1 MIRFPLFGDS
11 DKAESR
17 EPSAVPAADQAAGK
31 PVSATHPLDA
41 LTGGV
46 FSAPTSGD
54 RAARVR
60 AWMATDPDPADM
72 QQVYKELSARD
83 KGAAKALRE
92 KLDEIKRSKGQEQLG
107 VEWAAKAEALL
118 DARRLNIADAMAWQR
133 DAAKAGAPL
142 SKEPLASL
150 KQRLAERVKGI
161 EDLQT
166 RTQIQR
172 EAAVLLAQRVEVLS
186 TKSWQDADAAQAAL
200 QADVAHWQT
209 QVQELQQDANW
220 SSVDPRFATQLDSST
235 QQLQLVVQA
244 FDEALAQTRAA
255 VADAAQPLPAVPVWA
270 DELRALRGESV
281 EPAAETLSAEDQ
293 AAAAEKTAAQAK
305 RREEAQ
311 AAVLAA
317 IARLEQELK
326 GGHSKAG
333 VTAAQTLR
341 QALKEHRKLLGAE
354 VEGKA
359 HAALASAGELEGWQR
374 WRADQI
380 RQELVQKAEA
390 LIERASPPAPQ
401 EAPESAAPAPVAE
414 ADSAAAVQAQAPT
427 GEAAPEAPV
436 AESMSD
442 AAAAAPGEAVA
453 AAAES
458 APAQEPPASA
468 GTAEPAE
475 APAAVP
481 AQPPVAPSGDASAV
495 AQTATPAEGSQAEA
509 PRALP
514 VSKLTPR
521 KLQET
526 LRQLREQWKQTDQ
539 GGTPN
544 HALWKRFDTACN
556 DAYRIV
562 EAWLS
567 TMKEHAAEHKAARV
581 RLIDELRQWG
591 DRLTAQAEQGAADWK
606 TAHRELL
613 AFSRRWREAGH
624 LSEKVFADL
633 QPRWKAAVAQ
643 ASAPL
648 EAAQKASIALR
659 QAMIEE
665 AGKLGEAASLRI
677 DAVKALQQRWQQ
689 EAQNVPLDRKH
700 EQKLWDAFRK
710 PIDEAFQRKSQQ
722 REQVQAALS
731 AHDQQVLDASRALEA
746 ANASGDA
753 QAILQA
759 VQALEDAMRQSATSP
774 QTAEGA
780 AAAAPHAEAA
790 TEAAAPEAAAA
801 EEGAPR
807 APAASAVQHR
817 PAIAVRGDD
826 RPQARGAAGAGSSA
840 AAAGQERRGPAGRGA
855 RPGDRGGRFGDR
867 PERAPRGPR
876 LGDTAFRA
884 QRDAMDHAQA
894 ALRKLSEQAHGA
906 TLTHLLGAWEQ
917 RQADALPPA
926 SELGKRVTGALRN
939 QWVAALSAA
948 PHGEAATALLRLEMA
963 AEVPTPADQLD
974 ARRALQ
980 LQLLT
985 RRNDPSPRETWGA
998 DVATVLGSGY
1008 DAAQA
1013 RRLQQALKVLMRKS

>member
-209 QVQELQQDANW
+209 QVQELQQDASW

-281 EPAAETLSAEDQ
+281 EPTAETLSAEDQ

-390 LIERASPPAPQ
+390 LIERASPLHRKRPRKVRLPPLWPRPILLPQ
-401 EAPESAAPAPVAE
+401 CRHRLRRARLLLRRRWLNPC
-414 ADSAAAVQAQAPT
+414 PT
-427 GEAAPEAPV
+427 RQQRLRVRQSPLPRNLLLRR
-436 AESMSD
+436 SLL
-442 AAAAAPGEAVA
+442 
-453 AAAES
+453 
-458 APAQEPPASA
+458 Q
-468 GTAEPAE
+468 
-475 APAAVP
+475 VP
-481 AQPPVAPSGDASAV
+481 ALQSQPKPPPQGPHNHLWRRP
-495 AQTATPAEGSQAEA
+495 AT
-509 PRALP
+509 LP
-514 VSKLTPR
+514 QWHRLPLRR
-521 KLQET
+521 K
-526 LRQLREQWKQTDQ
+526 
-539 GGTPN
+539 
-544 HALWKRFDTACN
+544 
-556 DAYRIV
+556 
-562 EAWLS
+562 
-567 TMKEHAAEHKAARV
+567 ARRS
-581 RLIDELRQWG
+581 RL
-591 DRLTAQAEQGAADWK
+591 
-606 TAHRELL
+606 
-613 AFSRRWREAGH
+613 
-624 LSEKVFADL
+624 
-633 QPRWKAAVAQ
+633 
-643 ASAPL
+643 
-648 EAAQKASIALR
+648 
-659 QAMIEE
+659 
-665 AGKLGEAASLRI
+665 
-677 DAVKALQQRWQQ
+677 
-689 EAQNVPLDRKH
+689 
-700 EQKLWDAFRK
+700 
-710 PIDEAFQRKSQQ
+710 
-722 REQVQAALS
+722 
-731 AHDQQVLDASRALEA
+731 
-746 ANASGDA
+746 
-753 QAILQA
+753 
-759 VQALEDAMRQSATSP
+759 
-774 QTAEGA
+774 
-780 AAAAPHAEAA
+780 
-790 TEAAAPEAAAA
+790 
-801 EEGAPR
+801 R
-807 APAASAVQHR
+807 APC
-817 PAIAVRGDD
+817 P
-826 RPQARGAAGAGSSA
+826 
-840 AAAGQERRGPAGRGA
+840 
-855 RPGDRGGRFGDR
+855 
-867 PERAPRGPR
+867 
-876 LGDTAFRA
+876 
-884 QRDAMDHAQA
+884 
-894 ALRKLSEQAHGA
+894 
-906 TLTHLLGAWEQ
+906 
-917 RQADALPPA
+917 
-926 SELGKRVTGALRN
+926 
-939 QWVAALSAA
+939 
-948 PHGEAATALLRLEMA
+948 
-963 AEVPTPADQLD
+963 
-974 ARRALQ
+974 
-980 LQLLT
+980 
-985 RRNDPSPRETWGA
+985 
-998 DVATVLGSGY
+998 
-1008 DAAQA
+1008 
-1013 RRLQQALKVLMRKS
+1013 